1 MKLIPIN
8 DNIFNFYKKM
18 GDFIEI
24 QIDNIPEYLKKSGLF
39 KVFNEDLDEENNK
52 IKVPKR
58 NFKEDETVN
67 TFYDLENLMHTYR
80 YWMIKKFSLKKI
92 FDFVSKN
99 KNYNYSSLI
108 KEFYNEFPF
117 IIQLSYL
124 SKVDSLDI
132 NYLISYDYLYLL
144 KYHCIKNKKIKFNSK
159 ACELAVERDNL
170 KMVKFMATKACYW
183 NSKCPEIAAKNNSLE
198 MIKFLH
204 EKRCKFNIYA
214 TDYAVEQNNLECL
227 KYLIENNSKVDI
239 DICSTAAENNSL
251 ECLKYLIEKGYT
263 LNEDVIKS
271 AATHCSYEVLKYIFP
286 RIYSSA
292 KYNLLELMISY
303 YDDDIKIED
312 FKKCFKYLVQ
322 LGFKITDNLIKISLL
337 ENKLEL
343 LKIILEEKVDFKE
356 NALFGKY
363 DTKENALCIKFIND
377 NFPNLAI
384 GLNSFKEMESLREEL
399 LIGRNK
405 NKEAEILKYIDSKL
419 SCEVLKNIYSETRYI
434 TVNNNEN

>member
-1 MKLIPIN
+1 
-8 DNIFNFYKKM
+8 M

-24 QIDNIPEYLKKSGLF
+24 QIDNIPEYLKKSNLF

-58 NFKEDETVN
+58 NFKEDETIN

-80 YWMIKKFSLKKI
+80 YWMTKKFTLKKI

-99 KNYNYSSLI
+99 RNYNYSSLI

-132 NYLISYDYLYLL
+132 NYLILYDYLYLL
-144 KYHCIKNKKIKFNSK
+144 KYHCIKNKEIKFFNSK

-170 KMVKFMATKACYW
+170 KMVKFMATKVCYW
-183 NSKCPEIAAKNNSLE
+183 NSECPEIAAKNNSLE

-204 EKRCKFNIYA
+204 VKRCKFNCHA
-214 TDYAVEQNNLECL
+214 ADYAVKNNNLECL
-227 KYLIENNSKVDI
+227 KYLIENNAKVDKVDI
-239 DICSTAAENNSL
+239 CNTAAENNSL
-251 ECLKYLIEKGYT
+251 ECLEYLIEKGYT
-263 LNEDVIKS
+263 IDEEVIES
-271 AATHCSYEVLKYIFP
+271 AATRCNYEILKYIFP
-286 RIYSSA
+286 RICRSA
-292 KYNLLELMISY
+292 KYNLIERMINY
-303 YDDDIKIED
+303 YDDRFRLED

-337 ENKLEL
+337 QNKLEL

-405 NKEAEILKYIDSKL
+405 NKEAEILKDIDSKL
-419 SCEVLKNIYSETRYI
+419 SSEVLKIYCDTRMI
-434 TVNNNEN
+434 TVDNNEN